1 MANSS
6 VRRSWL
12 DDESQTPLIDEYTQ
26 RLSSFV
32 EAIADGHIDDHE
44 LATQEQR
51 LVAAMKETEATLDDA
66 THARVT
72 QLLCEMTAY
81 NVMQTLYSLQANRPK
96 TAFQG

>member
-6 VRRSWL
+6 ARQSWL

-51 LVAAMKETEATLDDA
+51 LVAAMKATEATLDDA

-96 TAFQG
+96 TAFKG